1 MEPEPTATPRQ
12 YAADDEERFRLLLK
26 NSPDMVFRR
35 TLEGIYREVSSA
47 GQELLGR
54 PAEDIVGTSAKSWV
68 HPADVEE
75 FEWAERDLLRDGRV
89 AVCLRLRHADR
100 HSMWTEMTC
109 WVVRDPAGEPLEVR
123 GFIRE
128 AEGQRRREEALRLLQ
143 DQARSVIETA
153 RDAFVSID
161 EDGLVIDWNLSA
173 EKLFGFSHHEA
184 MGRPLTETII
194 PERYHAAHQ
203 AGLQR
208 VLAGGESHVLGGQ
221 VELTARHRDGHEIP
235 VELAVW
241 RLKSAKARCFNA
253 FIRDISERKQAEAA
267 LAEARDQA
275 IAASQAKSQFV
286 ASMSHEIRTPMN
298 GVIGLSELLLGTEQ
312 DAEQRRYA
320 EGIHAAGT
328 ALLTLI
334 NDILDFSKLEAGKL
348 ELDEVAFSP
357 QVLVEEVVSLVA
369 QTAQAEGLELLSDCH
384 PDLPAMVLGDSGRLR
399 QILLNLASNAV
410 KFTEAGEVVL
420 RARPAPARPPAEQ
433 APWLRF
439 EVADTGIGIATADQE
454 RMFDAFSQADASTTR
469 RYGGTGLG
477 LAICRRITEAMGGSI
492 GVTSRPGR
500 GSTFSF
506 CVPVRAPDAPE
517 LPPVPPHP
525 DILRGMRVLVVDD
538 NDTNRLILD
547 TQLRRW
553 HIGPTMVAGGPQALV
568 ALHEAEAA
576 GRPFTLAIVDMYMP
590 DMDGLELARRIT
602 TDQNLARVQL
612 LLLTSGTQPPAAE
625 LHAAGIARSLSKP
638 VHQSE
643 LLDALVELTTR
654 TSPVAASAP
663 AAPAPTAPEPAH
675 RGHLLLV
682 EDNEINQMVAQG
694 LLTRL
699 GYSTDIAADGAQ
711 ALLMTQEHSYQ
722 AVLMDCQMPQMDG
735 YTATRELRR
744 REGDHGH
751 LPVIAMTAGALAE
764 DREKCTAAGMDDY
777 ISKPVSADE
786 LEQALARWVHT
797 APPQAGNA
805 APPQA
810 GNEDLRVSIEQRL
823 DELRGSGSP
832 AEHEL
837 VDRLVDHFLVR
848 APEMTSALFHA
859 LDRHDSQEI
868 ADQAHSLRGAAGNI
882 GAVGLAARCQELEEH
897 ARSGEPTSLAEA
909 APRLQDEL
917 DRTCRTLETVRCHP
931 PGREPG

>member
-1 MEPEPTATPRQ
+1 MEPESTATPGQ

-35 TLEGIYREVSSA
+35 TMEGVYREVSAA
-47 GQELLGR
+47 GQALLGR
-54 PAEDIVGTSAKSWV
+54 PVEEIVGTSVESWV
-68 HPADVEE
+68 HPGDVEE

-100 HSMWTEMTC
+100 HWIWTETTS

-161 EDGLVIDWNLSA
+161 EDGLVIDWNLGA
-173 EKLFGFSHHEA
+173 ERLFGFSHRET

-194 PERYHAAHQ
+194 PERYHAAHK

-208 VLAGGESHVLGGQ
+208 VLAGGEAHVLGRQ
-221 VELTARHRDGHEIP
+221 IELTARHHDGHEIP

-253 FIRDISERKQAEAA
+253 FVRDISERKQAEAA

-286 ASMSHEIRTPMN
+286 ASISHEIRTPMN
-298 GVIGLSELLLGTEQ
+298 GVIGLSDLLLGTEL
-312 DAEQRRYA
+312 DAEQRRYT
-320 EGIHAAGT
+320 EGIQAAGT
-328 ALLTLI
+328 ALLSLI

-357 QVLVEEVVSLVA
+357 QVLVEEVVSLVV
-369 QTAQAEGLELLSDCH
+369 QTAQAQGLELLSDCH

-410 KFTEAGEVVL
+410 KFTESGEVLL
-420 RARPAPARPPAEQ
+420 RARPAPSQPPAEH

-439 EVADTGIGIATADQE
+439 EVADTGIGIAEADQE

-477 LAICRRITEAMGGSI
+477 LAICRRLTEAMGGSI
-492 GVTSRPGR
+492 GVTSRPGQ
-500 GSTFSF
+500 GSTFF
-506 CVPVRAPDAPE
+506 VTVPVRAPDTSEQPQAP
-517 LPPVPPHP
+517 LHP
-525 DILRGMRVLVVDD
+525 DTFRGLRVLVVDD

-553 HIGPTMVAGGPQALV
+553 HIQPTMVGGGPQALV
-568 ALHEAEAA
+568 ALHEAAAA
-576 GRPFTLAIVDMYMP
+576 GRPFALALLDMYMP

-602 TDQNLARVQL
+602 TDQNFARVRL
-612 LLLTSGTQPPAAE
+612 LLLTSGPPPPAAE
-625 LHAAGIARSLSKP
+625 LQAAGIAHSLPKP
-638 VHQSE
+638 VHQSQ
-643 LLDALVELTTR
+643 LLDALVELATR
-654 TSPVAASAP
+654 TPPVAT
-663 AAPAPTAPEPAH
+663 AAPAVQVPTTPQPAQ
-675 RGHLLLV
+675 RGRLLLV
-682 EDNEINQMVAQG
+682 EDNEINQMVAQRM
-694 LLTRL
+694 LTRL
-699 GYSTDIAADGAQ
+699 GYSTDTAADGVQ
-711 ALLMTQEHSYQ
+711 ALRMAEEHSYQ
-722 AVLMDCQMPQMDG
+722 AVLMDCEMPRMDG
-735 YTATRELRR
+735 YSATRELRR
-744 REGDHGH
+744 REWDDGRH
-751 LPVIAMTAGALAE
+751 LPVIAMTAGVLAE
-764 DREKCTAAGMDDY
+764 DRERCLAAGMDDY
-777 ISKPVSADE
+777 VPKPVTADE
-786 LEQALARWVHT
+786 LEQALTRWVHPT
-797 APPQAGNA
+797 HPQADD
-805 APPQA
+805 
-810 GNEDLRVSIEQRL
+810 EDLRASIEQRL
-823 DELRGSGSP
+823 NELRGAGAP

-837 VDRLVDHFLVR
+837 VDGLVDRFLVR
-848 APEMTSALFHA
+848 APEITSALFHA
-859 LDRHDSQEI
+859 LDRHDTQEI
-868 ADQAHSLRGAAGNI
+868 ADQAHSLKGAAGNI
-882 GAVGLAARCQELEEH
+882 GAEGLAARCQELEEH
-897 ARSGEPTSLAEA
+897 ARAGDPASLAET

-917 DRTCRTLETVRCHP
+917 DHTCRTLKRLRSHR
-931 PGREPG
+931 PGHEPG

>member
-1 MEPEPTATPRQ
+1 MEPGPTRAQ

-35 TLEGIYREVSSA
+35 TMDGVYREVSA
-47 GQELLGR
+47 GGQAMLGR
-54 PAEDIVGTSAKSWV
+54 PVEEIVGTSVESWV
-68 HPADVEE
+68 HPGDVEE

-100 HSMWTEMTC
+100 HWMWTETTS
-109 WVVRDPAGEPLEVR
+109 WVVRDPAGEPFEVR

-128 AEGQRRREEALRLLQ
+128 AEGQRRREQALRLLQ

-161 EDGLVIDWNLSA
+161 EDGLVIGWNLSA
-173 EKLFGFSHHEA
+173 ERLFGFSHREA

-194 PERYHAAHQ
+194 PERYRAEHR

-208 VLAGGESHVLGGQ
+208 VLAGGEAHVLGRQ
-221 VELTARHRDGHEIP
+221 IELTALHHDGHEIP

-253 FIRDISERKQAEAA
+253 FIRDISERKHTEAA

-298 GVIGLSELLLGTEQ
+298 GVIGLSDLLLGTEL
-312 DAEQRRYA
+312 DAEQRRYT
-320 EGIHAAGT
+320 EGIQAAGT
-328 ALLTLI
+328 ALLSLI

-369 QTAQAEGLELLSDCH
+369 QTDQARGLELLSDCH

-410 KFTEAGEVVL
+410 KFTESGEVLL
-420 RARPAPARPPAEQ
+420 RACPAPSRPPADQ

-439 EVADTGIGIATADQE
+439 EVADTGIGIAAADQD

-477 LAICRRITEAMGGSI
+477 LAICRRLTEAMGGSI
-492 GVTSRPGR
+492 GLTSRPGQ
-500 GSTFSF
+500 GSTFF
-506 CVPVRAPDAPE
+506 FTVPVRAPDTPEQPTAP
-517 LPPVPPHP
+517 LYP
-525 DILRGMRVLVVDD
+525 DALRGLRVLVVDD

-553 HIGPTMVAGGPQALV
+553 HIQPTVVTGGPEALV
-568 ALHEAEAA
+568 ALHEAAAA
-576 GRPFTLAIVDMYMP
+576 GRPFALVLLDMYMP
-590 DMDGLELARRIT
+590 EMDGMELARRIT
-602 TDQNLARVQL
+602 IDQNFAHVRL
-612 LLLTSGTQPPAAE
+612 LLLTSGPRLPDAE
-625 LHAAGIARSLSKP
+625 LQAAGIDRSLPKP

-643 LLDALVELTTR
+643 LLDALVELTSR
-654 TSPVAASAP
+654 TPPVATAAP
-663 AAPAPTAPEPAH
+663 AAQVPTTPQPAH
-675 RGHLLLV
+675 RGRLLLV

-694 LLTRL
+694 MLTRL
-699 GYSTDIAADGAQ
+699 GYSTDTAADGIE
-711 ALLMTQEHSYQ
+711 ALSMAEAHDYQ
-722 AVLMDCQMPQMDG
+722 AVLMDCRMPRMDG
-735 YTATRELRR
+735 FSATRELRR
-744 REGDHGH
+744 RERDNGGH

-764 DREKCTAAGMDDY
+764 DRERCLAAGMDDY
-777 ISKPVSADE
+777 VSKPVTADQ
-786 LEQALARWVHT
+786 LEQALARWVPPTH
-797 APPQAGNA
+797 PQADK
-805 APPQA
+805 
-810 GNEDLRVSIEQRL
+810 EDLRASIEDRL
-823 DELRGSGSP
+823 NELRGDGTP

-837 VDRLVDHFLVR
+837 VDRLVDHFLTR

-859 LDRHDSQEI
+859 LDRHDTAEI
-868 ADQAHSLRGAAGNI
+868 ADLAHSFKGAAGNM
-882 GAVGLAARCQELEEH
+882 GAEGLAVCCQELEEH
-897 ARSGEPTSLAEA
+897 ARAGDPTSLADV
-909 APRLQDEL
+909 APRLQVEL
-917 DRTCRTLETVRCHP
+917 DRTCRTLEALRSHP
-931 PGREPG
+931 PGHESG